1 MSVAQRIAAPTRLMT
16 AEEYLSGPE
25 DEFKSELI
33 YGELVMSPSARDWHQ
48 DLQLVLAYLL
58 RLWVRAFDL
67 GWVWHALDMVL
78 DTAKHLV
85 YRPDVL
91 FLAKK
96 HAKRRSR
103 DRVFGPADLGVEI
116 LSPSV
121 RSRILQRKFAD
132 YERYGVAWY
141 WIIDVNRKR
150 IEENQLVNGV
160 YVCRQEIE
168 GDEWFEPGV
177 FPGLE
182 FRLAGLIEGDLK
194 SAVKGKA
201 KKLV

>member
-1 MSVAQRIAAPTRLMT
+1 MSVAQRTIAPARRMT
-16 AEEYLSGPE
+16 VEQYLSGPP
-25 DEFKSELI
+25 DEFKCELI

-67 GWVWHALDMVL
+67 GWVWHDLDMVL
-78 DTAKHLV
+78 DVKKHLV

-91 FLAKK
+91 FLSKRHGA
-96 HAKRRSR
+96 RRSR

-116 LSPSV
+116 LSPSDTP
-121 RSRILQRKFAD
+121 RILQRKFTD

-141 WIIDVNRKR
+141 WLIDAKRKT

-160 YVCRQEIE
+160 YVCRSKVS

-177 FPGLE
+177 FPGLQ
-182 FRLAGLIEGDLK
+182 FRLSGLIEGDLK
-194 SAVKGKA
+194 TAVKGKA